1 MIDIY
6 THRQGEGLTHTQNA
20 DVLPGLLE
28 DRDRTTWVDL
38 EEPTPDETVL
48 LESVFHFHPLAIED
62 CIHGRSLPK
71 IDVFDS
77 YLFLVVQGV
86 LLDRKR
92 HDFASTNL
100 SVFLGPNY
108 LVTYHHQPVLSVRST
123 KGLLAKS
130 DNVLSRGADFLLH
143 TSLDFLV
150 DNYQPLLDEMDEII
164 GSIEERIVTTDGKGV
179 LKEILEFKRT
189 LHRLRRVA
197 SYQKEILNRL
207 SREEFALV
215 APGLRIYYRDVFDHL
230 VRVTDLAESYK
241 DMLASALEAY
251 LAIVNNRMNEVMKL
265 LTVFSTI
272 LLPLTLIA
280 SIYGMNFRRLP
291 LAEWSYGFEITLGIM
306 IAISVGMLVYF
317 RRRRWI

>member
-48 LESVFHFHPLAIED
+48 L
-62 CIHGRSLPK
+62 
-71 IDVFDS
+71 
-77 YLFLVVQGV
+77 
-86 LLDRKR
+86 DRKR

-100 SVFLGPNY
+100 SIFLGPNY

-123 KGLLAKS
+123 KVLLAKS